1 MHKMLTSDLLKT
13 QDGWALHLF
22 MINYGQ
28 IWAPGICSN
37 KLLGPWGKGIYPE
50 IPSCQ
55 LHWSHLLQGTNLR
68 QSNMRMEA
76 TLRRLKD
83 CLFHILIAWAIKQTH
98 LVLMSLEY
106 CTFSVSHMP
115 LLMLLW
121 AAHFGLEVRLLAF
134 FNLLM
139 QNLFIYSVIS
149 FYLFLPSAF
158 WVLHIALSIHSA
170 STTSPSSVCS
180 REISKIK

>member
-1 MHKMLTSDLLKT
+1 MNNNVNRKIGESNKRHLLIYNSFLNFCSLTQNKPTYMHKMLTSDLLKT

-37 KLLGPWGKGIYPE
+37 KLLGPWGKRIYPE

-55 LHWSHLLQGTNLR
+55 LHWSHLLQGTDFR

-134 FNLLM
+134 F
-139 QNLFIYSVIS
+139 F
-149 FYLFLPSAF
+149 FLIF
-158 WVLHIALSIHSA
+158 
-170 STTSPSSVCS
+170 
-180 REISKIK
+180 